1 MAVPILIADRV
12 KETTLDTGTG
22 ALGLWGAV
30 AGYRSFG
37 DAFTEGVDTVY
48 YCIED
53 GTNWEVGWGSLAA
66 GYPRNTLYRNLLAS
80 STGSLI
86 NWGSGSKNVFSTI
99 PASGLVGKQM
109 LWVPAGAMLS
119 RITNGPAQ
127 NVIEMATNKNM
138 VQTLDFDATTAEY
151 AQFELSMPT
160 RWNLGTITFE
170 PVWSHPSTTTNFGV
184 VFGLQ
189 AVAISNDDTLDVAFG
204 TAQTSTDT
212 GGTTNDLY
220 IGPESS
226 AITVSGTPAT
236 GDTVKFQIYRDP
248 SAGSDTMAVDAR
260 LHGIRLY
267 YTTTG
272 LVD

>member
-1 MAVPILIADRV
+1 MPKIADRV
-12 KETTLDTGTG
+12 KETSTSTGTG
-22 ALGLWGAV
+22 TINLGGA
-30 AGYRSFG
+30 ATGYR
-37 DAFTEGVDTVY
+37 AFSSAFVTTDVVY

-53 GTNWEVGWGSLAA
+53 GTNWEVGYG
-66 GYPRNTLYRNLLAS
+66 TLTTGTPWTLSRNLLAS
-80 STGSLI
+80 SSGSLI
-86 NWGSGSKNVFSTI
+86 SFAAGSKNVFCTA
-99 PASGLVGKQM
+99 PASALWGKQM
-109 LWVPAGAMLS
+109 LWVPAGAMMS

-138 VQTLDFDATTAEY
+138 VQTADFDATTAEY
-151 AQFELSMPT
+151 AQFELAMPA
-160 RWNLGTITFE
+160 RWNLGTVTFE

-189 AVAISNDDTLDVAFG
+189 AVAISNDDALDVAFG

-220 IGPESS
+220 IGPESA
-226 AITVSGTPAT
+226 AITVGGTPAA

-248 SAGSDTMAVDAR
+248 SNASDTMAVDAR

-267 YTTTG
+267 YTSG
-272 LVD
+272 SAAD